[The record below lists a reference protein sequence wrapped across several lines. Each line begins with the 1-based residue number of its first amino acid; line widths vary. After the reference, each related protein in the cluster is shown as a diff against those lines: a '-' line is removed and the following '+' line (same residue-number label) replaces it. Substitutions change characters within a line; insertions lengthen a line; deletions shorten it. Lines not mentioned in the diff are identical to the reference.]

1 MKTEVEAKMDYF
13 LIVLLICIFL
23 SLAVGIYLGGKLT
36 ARTYQAKLDRW
47 IQEKEKQIRLDAI
60 KRSRATLGGK
70 FGEQLAPY
78 LPDFAYDPTEV
89 RFIGSPIDFIVF
101 PGLSQDDP
109 REIVLLEVKSRGNK
123 LSKREKRIRELVRE
137 KRIRWELYETYI

>member
-23 SLAVGIYLGGKLT
+23 SLAVGVYLGGKLT

-109 REIVLLEVKSRGNK
+109 REIVLLEVKSRGSK

>member
-1 MKTEVEAKMDYF
+1 MDYF

-23 SLAVGIYLGGKLT
+23 SLAVGVYLGGKLT

-109 REIVLLEVKSRGNK
+109 REIVLLEVKSRGSK

>member
-1 MKTEVEAKMDYF
+1 MNYF

-23 SLAVGIYLGGKLT
+23 SLAVGVYLGGKLT

>member
-1 MKTEVEAKMDYF
+1 MDYF

-23 SLAVGIYLGGKLT
+23 SLAVGVYLGGKLT

>member
-1 MKTEVEAKMDYF
+1 MDYF

-23 SLAVGIYLGGKLT
+23 SLAVGVYLGGKLA

-109 REIVLLEVKSRGNK
+109 REIVLLEVKSRGSK